1 MILIKEL
8 ISIIIMIASD
18 IGTDVPYYLDEM
30 IGNLLDDYI
39 NNNIIYFYKYKFD
52 DELYS
57 YIHAVATEQLKPTDY
72 ITNKHIESSI
82 NRCMNINYQH
92 IIPRRSFID
101 SQSTCIPNV
110 NKLELK
116 IQEIKNRPQPEQRTK
131 EWYLFRYNLITASNA
146 YKIFGTE
153 AKRNEIICEKC
164 QDFNMDGHTSTNIDS
179 PMHWGVRYEPI
190 SVLYYEYINNTEVGD
205 FGCIKHDK
213 YDFIG
218 ASPDGI
224 NIKKTSNLYGR
235 MLEIKNPKSRVITG
249 IPKDEYWVQMQLQMD
264 VCDLNYCDFLET
276 KFIEYEGLDEFMED
290 GEFNLSSDDKYKGV
304 ILHFIYNNK
313 SYYEYPP
320 FNCNKSD
327 FNKWEENIM
336 ELNEKK
342 GYNWVQNIYWKLE
355 EISCVLVL
363 RNKLWLQKAIPMI
376 SDIWDIIEKERK
388 DKSWINRKPKKN
400 IRNNKI
406 NVSNS
411 FKKDS
416 KPLIFKIDI

>member
-8 ISIIIMIASD
+8 ISIIFMIEGT
-18 IGTDVPYYLDEM
+18 IGADVPYYLDEM
-30 IGNLLDDYI
+30 IGNLLHEYI
-39 NNNIIYFYKYKFD
+39 NSNIIHFYKYKFD

-57 YIHAVATEQLKPTDY
+57 YLHAITIEQLKPIEL
-72 ITNKHIESSI
+72 ITNKDIESSI

-92 IIPRRSFID
+92 IIPRRSFVD
-101 SQSTCIPNV
+101 SYSTCIPNV
-110 NKLELK
+110 NKLTLK
-116 IQEIKNRPQPEQRTK
+116 IQEIKDRPQPEQRTE

-164 QDFNMDGHTSTNIDS
+164 QDFNIGGYTSTNIDS
-179 PMHWGVRYEPI
+179 AMHWGVRYEPI
-190 SVLYYEYINNTEVGD
+190 SVLYYEYINNTKIGD
-205 FGCIKHDK
+205 FGCIKHNK
-213 YDFIG
+213 YGFLG

-224 NIKKTSNLYGR
+224 NIDKKSQLYGR

-249 IPKDEYWVQMQLQMD
+249 IPKDEYWIQMQLQMD

-276 KFIEYEGLDEFMED
+276 KFIEYDGMDEFKED
-290 GEFNLSSDDKYKGV
+290 GDFNLSLDGKHKG
-304 ILHFIYNNK
+304 IIMHFIYNEI

-320 FNCNKSD
+320 FNCTEIE

-336 ELNEKK
+336 EINEKK
-342 GYNWVQNIYWKLE
+342 GYNWIQNIYWKLE

-363 RNKLWLQKAIPMI
+363 RNKLWLEKAIPMI

-388 DKSWINRKPKKN
+388 DKSWINRKPKKS
-400 IRNNKI
+400 IRNSKNNI
-406 NVSNS
+406 CNS